1 MTIKDKIKY
10 ALDTTTTRKELLKT
24 FRLSN
29 KWKGKNPEAVR
40 FVPPCKKPEIRLY
53 S

>member
-1 MTIKDKIKY
+1 MTIKDKIKH
-10 ALDTTTTRKELLKT
+10 ALDTTTRKELLKT
-24 FRLSN
+24 VRLT
-29 KWKGKNPEAVR
+29 KKKKKKNPEAVH